1 MTAPSPNRLLR
12 SSATVAV
19 GTALSRI
26 SGLVRTAVIVYA
38 LGTTALAEAFNLAN
52 NTPNMLYDLVLG
64 GILAATL
71 VPVVVEH
78 MDRDDPEGIDALA
91 TVITV
96 VLAAMTLLAM
106 VAAPWIIRAYS
117 ITTDPADAERQAEVA
132 VPLLVMFLPQM
143 FFYGLTTL
151 GTALLNARR
160 SFAVPAFAPVL
171 NNVVVICLFLA
182 LPRFAGGDQPTFDQV
197 RDDTG
202 LLLLLGLG
210 TTAGIVAMTLVLW
223 PAMRHAGIKL
233 HWRFELRNPAV
244 RQVVRLSAWTL
255 GYVLANQVA
264 FFTVIVLANGVDGVT
279 AYTVAYMFFQLPY
292 GLWAVS
298 VMVAFTPEMA
308 GAAVRGEM
316 AALRARFTYGLRLV
330 LVLLLPAAA
339 GLTLLAGPVVTVALE
354 RGALDAESGDTI
366 AGTLAAF
373 SAGLPFF
380 AAYLYAMRG
389 FYALRDTRTP
399 FWINLGENAL
409 NVVLAIAFV
418 GPFGVQGLAASFSLA
433 YAVFAVV
440 ALVALQRR
448 IGPWFDRRTA
458 VGIARLV
465 AATAALVAVVVAV
478 RAVLGDG
485 VAAAVVAGT
494 LGTVTYGLIL
504 WALGAEELQAVTNR
518 LRGRRLTSPDGPPP
532 PP

>member
-1 MTAPSPNRLLR
+1 VTATSGNRLVR

-38 LGTTALAEAFNLAN
+38 LGTTALAEAYNLAN

-78 MDRDDPEGIDALA
+78 IDRDDTDGIDALA

-96 VLAAMTLLAM
+96 VLGVMTVVAML
-106 VAAPWIIRAYS
+106 AAPWIIKAYS

-143 FFYGLTTL
+143 FFYGLTSL

-171 NNVVVICLFLA
+171 NNLVVICLFLA
-182 LPRFAGGDQPTFDQV
+182 LPRVAGGDQPTFDQV

-202 LLLLLGLG
+202 LMWLLGLG

-223 PAMRHAGIKL
+223 PAMRHAGIRL
-233 HWRFELRNPAV
+233 RWRFELRNPAV
-244 RQVVRLSAWTL
+244 RQVARLSSWTL
-255 GYVLANQVA
+255 GYVIANQVA
-264 FFTVIVLANGVDGVT
+264 FFTIIVLANGVDGVT
-279 AYTVAYMFFQLPY
+279 AYTTAYIFFQLPY

-298 VMVAFTPEMA
+298 VMTAFTPEMA
-308 GAAVRGEM
+308 GAAVRQDM

-339 GLTLLAGPVVTVALE
+339 GMALLAGPGVTLVLE
-354 RGALDAESGDTI
+354 RGALDAESGATI
-366 AGTLAAF
+366 ANTLAAF
-373 SAGLPFF
+373 AIGLPFF

-399 FWINLGENAL
+399 FWINVGENAL
-409 NVVLAIAFV
+409 NVVAAIALV
-418 GPFGVQGLAASFSLA
+418 GPLGVEGLAWSFSLA
-433 YAVFAVV
+433 YGVFSIV

-448 IGPWFDRRTA
+448 IGPWFDRSTA
-458 VGIARLV
+458 VAVARLV
-465 AATAALVAVVVAV
+465 AATAALAATVAVALV
-478 RAVLGDG
+478 VLGDG
-485 VAAAVVAGT
+485 LVAAVLAGIAGT
-494 LGTVTYGLIL
+494 VVYGL
-504 WALGAEELQAVTNR
+504 ALLVLRAEELAAVTNR
-518 LRGRRLTSPDGPPP
+518 LRARRS
-532 PP
+532 